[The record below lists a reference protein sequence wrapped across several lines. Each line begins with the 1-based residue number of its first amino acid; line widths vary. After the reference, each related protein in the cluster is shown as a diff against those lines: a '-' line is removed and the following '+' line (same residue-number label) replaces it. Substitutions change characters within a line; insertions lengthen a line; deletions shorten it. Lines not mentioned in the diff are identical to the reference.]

1 MLRNEIVNKS
11 RHPVDNGRGREGFLS
26 GIAMSVPARKIFQH
40 PAGASEQDNIGIMSS
55 QPIVFDGLKKVIGL
69 DIGSTSIKA
78 VLLELQSGA
87 PICRGMYCFDIP
99 REIGLT
105 KPVLLE
111 GLRNVA
117 AAFGHETKSVAL
129 LTADR
134 EVQLKFMEKPP
145 MTRQQLDQVMDLEM
159 KPPPNIEGPTVE
171 LTHAYTV
178 LGQSSL
184 EERTSVHL
192 LVASF
197 PVSWLREKEE
207 PFREAG
213 LSLDGVYPYPVALR
227 ECFWANYGESFE
239 EKVSPYLIALL
250 NLGATSNQVSV
261 CDLQTLRLARTF
273 PFAGDELTQAL
284 AKTYKSG
291 GQEVVL
297 DRDTAEQYKVTI
309 GILSPEEQRAYES
322 DAVEV
327 QVSEGIRRGMER
339 MMQKVRLSLDY
350 FKGQMKSQVS
360 QAFIFGGS
368 ANLRGLE
375 TNLQENLTVSVIQPL
390 FPFKSVPFLPKD
402 GQTPDP
408 RLAPMIVPAVG
419 AALCGMRGNASVLNL
434 MEGLQAER
442 RKRMQRMIANVVV
455 PIVCGLAALLAPALY
470 AWQVY
475 MPHQAR
481 VARANEEN
489 LRMSNEFSQVASF
502 KAQYDQLMRQ
512 KRDLTIRTTFI
523 QSILH
528 KRIFWSKIFS
538 ELGTIMPPE
547 VWLSEIQTDDYAAT
561 RSSSFDQSMGGSQPD
576 MADSAGVV
584 RKPAAK
590 KGTRSLK
597 MKGRSFGFGPFS
609 SFIKSLEAS
618 TAFQNVVWQ
627 RSERAQ
633 AGTDIVEFSISCD
646 LRPPAA
652 GGRKKP

>member
-1 MLRNEIVNKS
+1 
-11 RHPVDNGRGREGFLS
+11 
-26 GIAMSVPARKIFQH
+26 
-40 PAGASEQDNIGIMSS
+40 MSS

-78 VLLELQSGA
+78 VLLELQSGV

-99 REIGLT
+99 RDIGLT

-117 AAFGHETKSVAL
+117 AAFGSETKAVAL

-134 EVQLKFMEKPP
+134 DVQLKFMEKPP
-145 MTRQQLDQVMDLEM
+145 MTRQQLDQVMELEM
-159 KPPPNIEGPTVE
+159 KSPPSLDGPTVE
-171 LTHAYTV
+171 LAHTYTI

-207 PFREAG
+207 QIRETG
-213 LSLDGVYPYPVALR
+213 LSLEGVYPYPVALR
-227 ECFWANYGESFE
+227 ECFWINYGESFE
-239 EKVSPYLIALL
+239 DKVSPYLIALL
-250 NLGATSNQVSV
+250 NLGATSNHVAV

-273 PFAGDELTQAL
+273 PFAGDELTQTL
-284 AKTYKSG
+284 AKSYKSG

-297 DRDTAEQYKVTI
+297 DQQVAEQYKVTI
-309 GILSPEEQRAYES
+309 GILTPEEQRAYES

-360 QAFIFGGS
+360 QAFVFGGS

-375 TNLQENLTVSVIQPL
+375 VNLQENLTVSLIQPL

-408 RLAPMIVPAVG
+408 RLASMIVPAVG
-419 AALCGMRGNASVLNL
+419 AALCGMRGNAAVLNL

-442 RKRMQRMIANVVV
+442 RRRMQRMIATVVV
-455 PIVCGLAALLAPALY
+455 PILCGLAALLAPALY

-475 MPHQAR
+475 LPHRAR
-481 VARANEEN
+481 VMRAAEEN
-489 LRMSNEFSQVASF
+489 VRLTNEFSQVSSF
-502 KAQYDQLMRQ
+502 KAKYDQMVGQ

-523 QSILH
+523 QSILR
-528 KRIFWSKIFS
+528 KRIFWSKVFAD
-538 ELGTIMPPE
+538 LGTCMPTE
-547 VWLSEIQTDDYAAT
+547 VWLTEILSDDFAAVQGA
-561 RSSSFDQSMGGSQPD
+561 SLDQGMGGGPSGMSGD
-576 MADSAGVV
+576 AGGAQ
-584 RKPAAK
+584 KPAAR
-590 KGTRSLK
+590 KGPRGLR
-597 MKGRSFGFGPFS
+597 MKGRSVGFGALS
-609 SFIKSLEAS
+609 TFIKNLEAS
-618 TAFQNVVWQ
+618 VSFQNVVWQ
-627 RSERAQ
+627 KSERA
-633 AGTDIVEFSISCD
+633 GEGVEVVEFSLSCD
-646 LRPPAA
+646 L
-652 GGRKKP
+652 KPKAPGK

>member
-1 MLRNEIVNKS
+1 
-11 RHPVDNGRGREGFLS
+11 
-26 GIAMSVPARKIFQH
+26 
-40 PAGASEQDNIGIMSS
+40 MSS

-87 PICRGMYCFDIP
+87 PICRGMYCFDVP
-99 REIGLT
+99 RDIGLT

-134 EVQLKFMEKPP
+134 DVQLKFVEKPP
-145 MTRQQLDQVMDLEM
+145 MTRQQLDQVMELEM
-159 KPPPNIEGPTVE
+159 KPPPSLEGPTVE
-171 LTHAYTV
+171 LAHTYTI
-178 LGQSSL
+178 LGQSAL
-184 EERTSVHL
+184 EERATVHL

-207 PFREAG
+207 QIREAG
-213 LSLDGVYPYPVALR
+213 LSLEGVYPYPVALR
-227 ECFWANYGESFE
+227 ECFWINYGESFE

-250 NLGATSNQVSV
+250 NLGATSNQVAV

-273 PFAGDELTQAL
+273 PFAGDELTQSL
-284 AKTYKSG
+284 TKTYKSG
-291 GQEVVL
+291 GQEIVL
-297 DRDTAEQYKVTI
+297 DRNAAEQYKVTI

-322 DAVEV
+322 DAVEI

-360 QAFIFGGS
+360 QAFVFGGA
-368 ANLRGLE
+368 ANLRSLE
-375 TNLQENLTVSVIQPL
+375 GNLQENLTVSLIQPL

-408 RLAPMIVPAVG
+408 RLAPVIVPAVG
-419 AALCGMRGNASVLNL
+419 AALCGMRGNAAVLNL
-434 MEGLQAER
+434 MEGMQAER
-442 RKRMQRMIANVVV
+442 RKRIQRMIATVLV
-455 PIVCGLAALLAPALY
+455 PALCGLAALLAPALY

-475 MPHQAR
+475 LPHRAR
-481 VARANEEN
+481 VMRAVEEDV
-489 LRMSNEFSQVASF
+489 RMTNEFAQVASF
-502 KAQYDQLMRQ
+502 KAQYDQLVKQ

-523 QSILH
+523 QSILR
-528 KRIFWSKIFS
+528 KRIFWSRIFT
-538 ELGTIMPPE
+538 ELGTCMPPE
-547 VWLSEIQTDDYAAT
+547 VWLTEILSDDYVAAQST
-561 RSSSFDQSMGGSQPD
+561 ALDQSMGGGMPGETGGGQ
-576 MADSAGVV
+576 
-584 RKPAAK
+584 KPAAR
-590 KGTRSLK
+590 KGPRSLS
-597 MKGRSFGFGPFS
+597 MKGRSFGFGAFS
-609 SFIKSLEAS
+609 TFIKNLEGSA
-618 TAFQNVVWQ
+618 AFQNVVWQ

-633 AGTDIVEFSISCD
+633 AGTEIVEFSVSCE

-652 GGRKKP
+652 GGGKQP